1 MGELVDSVAK
11 RAQARVGS
19 WACDKWQLE
28 RLIGVGGVAAV
39 YAARHKNGRRVA
51 IKMLHPELA
60 VDASIRRRFLRE
72 GYAANRVEHAG
83 AVVVLDDAIEGDSV
97 FLVMELLEGETLEA
111 RCRRNDGK
119 TDPGEALRIAAGLL
133 SILASAHDHGILHRD
148 VTPSNIFVTHEGE
161 IKLLDF
167 GIARLRD
174 ADSGEHTVSVP
185 GALGT
190 PAFMPPEQAR
200 GLWEE
205 LDARSDL
212 WAVGAVLFRALT
224 GRSVHQGRSP
234 SEQLL
239 SAMTRRAPPLAS
251 VLPDISPGIANV
263 VDRAM
268 EIAPPKRWQDAA
280 SFRGALADAYEELT
294 GHQMQDAEPLTVP
307 VDLGYPSVPS
317 DATHADGFGTTVGAP
332 TRRSRRWIFALVAA
346 AVVVVGAVGLRS
358 VSSGAASNPPT
369 PSPVVAPA
377 PTIEVAARKEEPT
390 RAPPKPS
397 TTSDDPPAAKKPLAV
412 VVPTKMK
419 ATEKPASLRVE
430 KPKPESRTPTLAP
443 DNPLF
448 DNRN

>member
-1 MGELVDSVAK
+1 MGELVHSVAQ
-11 RAQARVGS
+11 RAQARVGT

-72 GYAANRVEHAG
+72 GYAANRVEHSG

-111 RCRRNDGK
+111 RCRRHDGK
-119 TDPGEALRIAAGLL
+119 IDPGEALRIVAGLL
-133 SILASAHDHGILHRD
+133 SILESAHEHGILHRD
-148 VTPSNIFVTHEGE
+148 VTPSNIFVTQKGE

-212 WAVGAVLFRALT
+212 WAVGAVLFRAIT

-239 SAMTRRAPPLAS
+239 SAMTRRAPPLSS
-251 VLPDISPGIANV
+251 VMPDISAEIADL

-268 EIAPPKRWQDAA
+268 EIAPAKRWQDAA
-280 SFRGALADAYEELT
+280 SFREAVVEAYAELAGHAMEE
-294 GHQMQDAEPLTVP
+294 AEPLDVP
-307 VDLGYPSVPS
+307 AGNAYPSEPT
-317 DATHADGFGTTVGAP
+317 DATHADGFGTTVGTP
-332 TRRSRRWIFALVAA
+332 TRRSRRWIFALTSA
-346 AVVVVGAVGLRS
+346 AVLVVGAVGLRS
-358 VSSGAASNPPT
+358 VSSGAASNPPVPNPEVT
-369 PSPVVAPA
+369 PTSTATVAVKKDPVPA
-377 PTIEVAARKEEPT
+377 PKPAATADE
-390 RAPPKPS
+390 
-397 TTSDDPPAAKKPLAV
+397 PAAKKPLAV

-419 ATEKPASLRVE
+419 ASDKPTSPRVE
-430 KPKPESRTPTLAP
+430 KPKPESRAPTLAP

>member
-11 RAQARVGS
+11 RAQTRVGS
-19 WACDKWQLE
+19 WVCDKWRLE

-72 GYAANRVEHAG
+72 GYAANRVEHPG
-83 AVVVLDDAIEGDSV
+83 AVVVLDDAVEGDSV

-111 RCRRNDGK
+111 RCRRTDGK
-119 TDPGEALRIAAGLL
+119 IEPCEAVRIAIGLL
-133 SILASAHDHGILHRD
+133 SILESAHDQGILHRD
-148 VTPSNIFVTHEGE
+148 VTPANIFVTRKGE
-161 IKLLDF
+161 VKLLDF

-190 PAFMPPEQAR
+190 PAFMAPEQAR

-212 WAVGAVLFRALT
+212 WAVGAVLFRAIT
-224 GRSVHQGRSP
+224 GRRVHQGRSP

-239 SAMTRRAPPLAS
+239 SAMTRRAPPLES
-251 VLPDISPGIANV
+251 VMPDISPAIASV

-268 EIAPPKRWQDAA
+268 KVAPAKRWQDAK
-280 SFRGALADAYEELT
+280 SFRDAAEEAYRELA
-294 GHQMQDAEPLTVP
+294 GHDIAEAEPLTVP
-307 VDLGYPSVPS
+307 AELAYPAEPTDS
-317 DATHADGFGTTVGAP
+317 THADGFGTTVGAP
-332 TRRSRRWIFALVAA
+332 TRRSRRWIVAVAA
-346 AVVVVGAVGLRS
+346 AAIVGLLGFGYVRS
-358 VSSGAASNPPT
+358 VSSGAASKSPEPVSEAMPP
-369 PSPVVAPA
+369 PPAPVVTKKDSPSALS
-377 PTIEVAARKEEPT
+377 
-390 RAPPKPS
+390 PPQK
-397 TTSDDPPAAKKPLAV
+397 TEDTPPAKKSPPV
-412 VVPTKMK
+412 VVRTKMK
-419 ATEKPASLRVE
+419 VSDKPTGPRVE
-430 KPKPESRTPTLAP
+430 KPKTDPRTPALAP

>member
-1 MGELVDSVAK
+1 MGELVESVAK

-72 GYAANRVEHAG
+72 GYAANRVDHSG

-111 RCRRNDGK
+111 RCRRNEGK
-119 TDPGEALRIAAGLL
+119 ITAAEALRIASGLL
-133 SILASAHDHGILHRD
+133 SILASAHEQGILHRD
-148 VTPSNIFVTHEGE
+148 VTPANIFVTRKGE
-161 IKLLDF
+161 VKLLDF

-212 WAVGAVLFRALT
+212 WAVGAVMFRALT

-239 SAMTRRAPPLAS
+239 SAMTRRAPPLES
-251 VLPDISPGIANV
+251 VLPDISPTIASI

-268 EIAPPKRWQDAA
+268 EVAPDKRWQDAD
-280 SFRGALADAYEELT
+280 SFGAAADEAYLELA
-294 GHQMQDAEPLTVP
+294 GHEIAEAEPLTVP
-307 VDLGYPSVPS
+307 EELAYPGEPT
-317 DATHADGFGTTVGAP
+317 DATHADGFGTTVGTP
-332 TRRSRRWIFALVAA
+332 TRRSRRWIFAVAA
-346 AVVVVGAVGLRS
+346 VGIVGLTGLGYVQS
-358 VSSGAASNPPT
+358 VSSRAGSKPPALV
-369 PSPVVAPA
+369 SEVAP
-377 PTIEVAARKEEPT
+377 
-390 RAPPKPS
+390 PPA
-397 TTSDDPPAAKKPLAV
+397 TPAAKKDSSSRPALATKTDDTPPARKTPTV
-412 VVPTKMK
+412 VIPTKMK
-419 ATEKPASLRVE
+419 VSDKTTGPRVE
-430 KPKPESRTPTLAP
+430 KPKPDPRTPALAP

>member
-1 MGELVDSVAK
+1 MGALVESVAK

-72 GYAANRVEHAG
+72 GYAANRVEHSG

-111 RCRRNDGK
+111 RCRRNEGK
-119 TDPGEALRIAAGLL
+119 IEPGEALRIASGLL
-133 SILASAHDHGILHRD
+133 SILQSAHDHGILHRD
-148 VTPSNIFVTHEGE
+148 VTPANIFVTRKGE
-161 IKLLDF
+161 VKLLDF

-190 PAFMPPEQAR
+190 PAFMAPEQAR

-212 WAVGAVLFRALT
+212 WAVGAVMFRALT

-239 SAMTRRAPPLAS
+239 SAMTRRAPPLES
-251 VLPDISPGIANV
+251 VMPDIYPAIASV

-268 EIAPPKRWQDAA
+268 EVAPAKRWPDAQ
-280 SFRGALADAYEELT
+280 SFRVAVDEVYAELA
-294 GHQMQDAEPLTVP
+294 GHEIAEAEPLTVP
-307 VDLGYPSVPS
+307 SELAYPGEPT
-317 DATHADGFGTTVGAP
+317 DATHADGFGTTVGTP
-332 TRRSRRWIFALVAA
+332 TRRSRRWIFAVAA
-346 AVVVVGAVGLRS
+346 AGIVVLVGIGYAESRS
-358 VSSGAASNPPT
+358 SRAGSPPPVPVSE
-369 PSPVVAPA
+369 VAP
-377 PTIEVAARKEEPT
+377 
-390 RAPPKPS
+390 PPA
-397 TTSDDPPAAKKPLAV
+397 TTAAAKKDSPARPQPATKTEDTPPAKKSPTV
-412 VVPTKMK
+412 VLRTKMK
-419 ATEKPASLRVE
+419 ASEKTTLPRVE
-430 KPKPESRTPTLAP
+430 KPKPDPRTPALAP